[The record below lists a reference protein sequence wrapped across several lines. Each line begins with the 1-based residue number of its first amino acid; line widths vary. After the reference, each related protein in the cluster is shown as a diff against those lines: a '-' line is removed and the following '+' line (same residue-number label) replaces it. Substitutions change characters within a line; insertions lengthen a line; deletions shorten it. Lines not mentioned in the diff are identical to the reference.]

1 MHCNESERSAL
12 LKYAKNIPEYR
23 TALLYLMLGD
33 LSDAAKKI
41 SWAVS
46 DIASDFADSVIDP
59 KHFHRIDRMT
69 RLDWRS
75 ESISRAASACG
86 CALAAFDLLAALSDT
101 YQQNFWHCAEHSYQ
115 MRCNKLKEICYLHG
129 YREEDYRE
137 EK

>member
-23 TALLYLMLGD
+23 TALLDLALGD

-69 RLDWRS
+69 RRDWRS

-86 CALAAFDLLAALSDT
+86 CALAALDLLAALSDAH
-101 YQQNFWHCAEHSYQ
+101 QQNFWHCAEHSYQ
-115 MRCNKLKEICYLHG
+115 MHYNKLKEICYLHG
-129 YREEDYRE
+129 YREEE
-137 EK
+137 